1 MKPRAKKFL
10 SYYRPYLGLFAADMF
25 CALIVAAISLI
36 FPLLTRYITNT
47 VLVSSQS
54 VQLDLIFQI
63 GLFMVALILIELCC
77 NYFITYKGHS
87 MGVLMEHDMRNELFS
102 HYQKLS
108 FSFYDEQKTGQLM
121 SRLTNDLF
129 TLTELYHHGPED
141 VVISIIKFFG
151 AFFILLTI
159 NVPLTLIV
167 FAVLPV
173 MLVFALYY
181 NRKME
186 KAFRRNKERVGDINA
201 RIEDNLSGIRVVKS
215 FAGENAEMKKFEKEN
230 DRYVASRKNSYRIM
244 AAYHSGLNAF
254 TTLITVIVI
263 LAGSTFISME
273 WILLGDLLTYLLYIN
288 NLIEPVKKLI
298 NFTEQFQDGVTG
310 FQRFMEIME
319 IEPDI
324 QDKKDAQPLQIRQGA
339 IDFEDVGFHYA
350 SSSDYVLRHLSLHVA
365 PGETIALVGSSG
377 AGKTTLCSLIPRF
390 YEVSEGRILIDG
402 QDIRDVTMKSLR
414 QAVGIVQQDVY
425 LFAGNVM
432 DNLRYGCPQASDEEV
447 IAAAKAANAHDF
459 IMELPQGYQTDIGQR
474 GVKLSGGQKQR
485 LSIARVFLKNPPI
498 LIFDEATSALDNE
511 SEKVVQQSLERLAR
525 NRTTFV
531 IAHRLST
538 IRNAGRILV
547 LTEEGIAEQGT
558 HESLI
563 AQNGVYA
570 HLYQIQFER

>member
-186 KAFRRNKERVGDINA
+186 KAFRKNKERVGDINA

-298 NFTEQFQDGVTG
+298 NFTEQFQEGVTG

-390 YEVSEGRILIDG
+390 CEVSEGRILIDG

-558 HESLI
+558 HESLM